1 MALARASSP
10 IPEGTSSYV
19 SGKTEDADMPHAMGD
34 DDCDKAALKER
45 MRLWQQNYD
54 EKWGSEE
61 LTWEEKV
68 VEVLHIVRCREFTEY
83 DPKKREF
90 VLTRFCRFNIAFFDF
105 EKESTAAFGPPLS
118 ELKRSAWRSLDAS
131 VNVISLN
138 ITESDVDF
146 PICVFGTV
154 LARDQLDYKCVYLFK
169 RDRDNPQV
177 ITSPND
183 MLTLTGPYRGLDVTD
198 RMFFEINLKIKCD
211 DTGDRDF
218 SKDVIEHNGI
228 SHTEKTM
235 DWQVTSWLS
244 TVEFV
249 YAPVQYA
256 VEATLAVTVLRG
268 PCDFSGKVT
277 AWTAGNRKGKVILYD
292 SEAPGTMT
300 KTGDFG
306 CKEAG
311 SVYNGREYHGL
322 TKFEVYL
329 FSPYHFRRRRAAL
342 PEAELNTVKT
352 ADSTSHGCLGR
363 FALNLYK
370 MAVYEVRRRCGL
382 YARAQLGSR
391 IVARPAAPA
400 DNRCSA
406 RATRRSGPATTSTS
420 VQMALGT
427 LLYALRFL
435 MHCI

>member
-1 MALARASSP
+1 MALGHQQRNPAISWVVAHQCSPLVISPNVIDSGALKLSLFEVKPKWDPSWEEEELNAFASCSRASSP

-306 CKEAG
+306 
-311 SVYNGREYHGL
+311 
-322 TKFEVYL
+322 
-329 FSPYHFRRRRAAL
+329 
-342 PEAELNTVKT
+342 
-352 ADSTSHGCLGR
+352 
-363 FALNLYK
+363 
-370 MAVYEVRRRCGL
+370 
-382 YARAQLGSR
+382 
-391 IVARPAAPA
+391 
-400 DNRCSA
+400 
-406 RATRRSGPATTSTS
+406 S
-420 VQMALGT
+420 VQLSRRVVAVSLGEKLVLFFLANT
-427 LLYALRFL
+427 QEDCMPLY
-435 MHCI
+435 